1 MECFSRNDRL
11 NTIGWFL
18 PSSSVD
24 HFISELLPMKQN
36 YSISHLLGLFIAAGL
51 FIAGLGN
58 LPLAAQEKPES
69 YAVDNVHSSVLFK
82 VKHANS
88 AYFFG
93 RFIDVSG
100 NVDYNRT
107 NPSEGSVHL
116 TIQAD
121 SVRTWNK
128 KRDDHLK
135 SPDFLNVKQF
145 PEITFQSTEIE
156 KTGKNTFSV
165 TGDFSLHGT
174 TVERTID
181 VRKTGEGKGPEGNPR
196 IGFYT
201 EFDLQ
206 RSEFGMSKYM
216 GMIGD
221 TVTLIISIEGVSK

>member
-1 MECFSRNDRL
+1 MRQEYA
-11 NTIGWFL
+11 
-18 PSSSVD
+18 
-24 HFISELLPMKQN
+24 ISP
-36 YSISHLLGLFIAAGL
+36 LLGLFVAVGL
-51 FIAGLGN
+51 LIAGLGQT
-58 LPLAAQEKPES
+58 PLAAQEKPES
-69 YAVDNVHSSVLFK
+69 YTVDNVHSSVLFK
-82 VKHANS
+82 VKHANA

-93 RFIDVSG
+93 RFIEVSG
-100 NVDYNRT
+100 DIDYDRSD
-107 NPSEGSVHL
+107 PAEGSVSL
-116 TIQAD
+116 TVQAD

-145 PEITFQSTEIE
+145 PEITFDSVEIE
-156 KTGKNTFSV
+156 KTGDNKFSV
-165 TGDFSLHGT
+165 TGDFSLHGK

-181 VRKTGEGKGPEGNPR
+181 VRMTGEGKGPEGNPR

-206 RSEFGMSKYM
+206 RSEFGMTKYM

>member
-1 MECFSRNDRL
+1 MRTSYSFS
-11 NTIGWFL
+11 
-18 PSSSVD
+18 P
-24 HFISELLPMKQN
+24 
-36 YSISHLLGLFIAAGL
+36 LLGVFIAAGL
-51 FIAGLGN
+51 FVVALVNQPIT
-58 LPLAAQEKPES
+58 AQEKPES
-69 YAVDNVHSSVLFK
+69 YAVDNVHTSVLFK

-100 NVDYNRT
+100 DVNYNRT
-107 NPSEGSVHL
+107 DPTASSVQL
-116 TIQAD
+116 TVQAD

-145 PEITFQSTEIE
+145 PEITFESTAIE
-156 KTGKNTFSV
+156 KTGKNEFSV
-165 TGDFSLHGT
+165 TGEFSLHGK

-181 VRKTGEGKGPEGNPR
+181 VRKTGEGQGPEGNPR

-201 EFDLQ
+201 EFDIQ
-206 RSEFGMSKYM
+206 RSEFGMTKYM